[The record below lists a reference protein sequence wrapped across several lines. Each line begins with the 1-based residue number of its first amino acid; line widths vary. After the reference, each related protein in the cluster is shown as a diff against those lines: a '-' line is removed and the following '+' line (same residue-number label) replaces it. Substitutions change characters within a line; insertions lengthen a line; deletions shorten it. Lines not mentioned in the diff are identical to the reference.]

1 MCADEPLAELTSRF
15 IRRGSVERHERRAAT
30 GHAGDLGAP
39 PIDADLGN
47 FDQVLAAVD
56 DLFEATNGHDDCN
69 REMLSRRAGNPCI
82 LMELANASSE
92 RITEGEV
99 NIARA
104 RFPERLRRK
113 MSRVSNSAQAIRAS
127 STRFPHRDP
136 RARFC
141 RPSCLTPVMCQIS
154 TNAMLTS
161 GRTARRR
168 LLAGAT
174 IVAVTLV
181 ASSASVDPAVA
192 QDAQAVLYRIFLA
205 DGSTLV
211 SYGDFA
217 RVADRVVFSMP
228 VEWSRSSGSPRLQL
242 VNIPASAVDWAATDR
257 YAASARAEHYAATRG
272 EADFTR
278 LSGQVAWALNEI
290 ALSKDPARRLQLAE
304 AARRSLAE
312 WSRDSLGYRASEVA
326 DLASLLDEVVS
337 EMRAAAGVDR
347 FEFNLVASTGPP
359 PPVPMLPRP
368 NLRESIEQV
377 LAAARLTQEP
387 AGRIDLLRT
396 AMSMLDGSEATLPAS
411 WVVRTRVLTISELS
425 AELRV
430 DSAYA
435 ALTSST
441 LKTADAQARQANV
454 RGLESLIA
462 KALERDDALGRKRP
476 DVMSGLLGA
485 LDAKIEAARRLRLAR
500 DGWALRRPAY
510 QKYRSAIDR
519 PLSLLAKTRSV
530 LEDIRW
536 LAGPS
541 PANLRRT
548 DQQLD
553 QASAALSRV
562 TPPQELES
570 VHALLKSVVLLAKS
584 ACRVRRQALESGEMA
599 MAWDASSA
607 AAGALSVLARATGD
621 LQRLLRP
628 PELP

>member
-1 MCADEPLAELTSRF
+1 M
-15 IRRGSVERHERRAAT
+15 RHEIS
-30 GHAGDLGAP
+30 P
-39 PIDADLGN
+39 
-47 FDQVLAAVD
+47 
-56 DLFEATNGHDDCN
+56 
-69 REMLSRRAGNPCI
+69 
-82 LMELANASSE
+82 
-92 RITEGEV
+92 
-99 NIARA
+99 
-104 RFPERLRRK
+104 
-113 MSRVSNSAQAIRAS
+113 VSTSAQVIHAP
-127 STRFPHRDP
+127 STRFPHQAAGPPCED
-136 RARFC
+136 
-141 RPSCLTPVMCQIS
+141 SCLTAVMCQIS
-154 TNAMLTS
+154 TNAMLTPER
-161 GRTARRR
+161 GAQRRPLAR
-168 LLAGAT
+168 AMV
-174 IVAVTLV
+174 VAVTLLTSGVSV
-181 ASSASVDPAVA
+181 APAQA
-192 QDAQAVLYRIFLA
+192 QEAQAVLYRIFLA

-228 VEWSRSSGSPRLQL
+228 VEWSRSTGSPTLRL
-242 VNIPASAVDWAATDR
+242 VDIPANAVDWAATDR

-278 LSGQVAWALNEI
+278 LREQVAWALNEI

-304 AARRSLAE
+304 AARRSLTE

-326 DLASLLDEVVS
+326 ELASLLDEVVS
-337 EMRAAAGVDR
+337 EMRAAAGIDR
-347 FEFNLVASTGPP
+347 FEFNLVASTEPP

-368 NLRESIEQV
+368 NLRESIEHI
-377 LAAARLTQEP
+377 LAAARLTREP

-396 AMSMLDGSEATLPAS
+396 AMSLLDGSEVTLPAS
-411 WVVRTRVLTISELS
+411 WVVRTRVLTIGELS

-430 DSAYA
+430 DGVYA

-441 LKTADAQARQANV
+441 LKTADALARRANV
-454 RGLESLIA
+454 RGLEDLIA
-462 KALERDDALGRKRP
+462 KTLERDDDLGRRRP

-500 DGWALRRPAY
+500 DGWVLRRPAY
-510 QKYRSAIDR
+510 QQYRRAMDR
-519 PLSLLAKTRSV
+519 PLSLLDGTRSA
-530 LEDIRW
+530 LEDVRR

-541 PANLRRT
+541 ARVLSRT
-548 DQQLD
+548 DRQLD

-562 TPPQELES
+562 TPPQELEP

-599 MAWDASSA
+599 TAWDASSA